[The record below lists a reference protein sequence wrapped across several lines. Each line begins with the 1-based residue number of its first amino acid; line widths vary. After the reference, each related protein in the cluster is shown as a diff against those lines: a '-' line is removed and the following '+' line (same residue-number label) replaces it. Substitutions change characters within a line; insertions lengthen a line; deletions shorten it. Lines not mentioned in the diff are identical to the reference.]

1 MESHGLLPVTGVPM
15 YDDQAWSRQGRRWTW
30 IAAALLAVA
39 FAAGYSALRPQI
51 FTWLAAG
58 TDWVLI
64 VCGFQAPD
72 EAGPGVADERLRK
85 LYYAARM
92 FEAVPPRELI
102 PLDAWADRTY
112 PGMGFGVT
120 RTFDNRP
127 ATVIIGGWRF
137 DIPCTYFADA
147 RDCGR
152 AGLTSAR
159 LKVEAADLSPI
170 SPHRIEEFLA
180 AASPDILRI
189 SLADSGSSQAPGS
202 PYHAIDVR
210 GQDGALQTLHC
221 IDQAQASASQ
231 LLPHCLL
238 RASYSADVELTLY
251 FAADR
256 RPHWETMR
264 GAALALISDFQA
276 RR

>member
-1 MESHGLLPVTGVPM
+1 MNRGTARINRATTRPEPG
-15 YDDQAWSRQGRRWTW
+15 GRRWAW
-30 IAAALLAVA
+30 IAAVLLAVA
-39 FAAGYSALRPQI
+39 LAAGYATLRPQI

-58 TDWVLI
+58 TDWVLV

-72 EAGPGVADERLRK
+72 EVGPGVADERLRK

-102 PLDAWADRTY
+102 PLDAWADQAY

-120 RTFDNRP
+120 RTFDSRP
-127 ATVIIGGWRF
+127 ATVVIGGWRF
-137 DIPCTYFADA
+137 DIPCTYFTDA

-180 AASPDILRI
+180 AASPNILRI
-189 SLADSGSSQAPGS
+189 TLAGTGSAEDPGSSYQLLE
-202 PYHAIDVR
+202 VR
-210 GQDGALQTLHC
+210 GQDGPPQKLYC
-221 IDQAQASASQ
+221 IDEKQANTSQ

-238 RASYSADVELTLY
+238 RVSYSADVELTLY

-256 RPHWETMR
+256 RPHWEAMR
-264 GAALALISDFQA
+264 EAALALAADFQA